1 MGDRGFSE
9 ILEAEQYF
17 IQRLADLADGLQARD
32 NENVPNSR
40 RKLHLVYWCV
50 VLKFRCRTE
59 LIWSTHFPIA
69 LSPDLKVT
77 DFDPTR

>member
-32 NENVPNSR
+32 NENVSELPE
-40 RKLHLVYWCV
+40 KTPPGLLV
-50 VLKFRCRTE
+50 CR
-59 LIWSTHFPIA
+59 P
-69 LSPDLKVT
+69 
-77 DFDPTR
+77 